1 MQTEPKK
8 RPKIGPDGASG
19 RSLAGM
25 LVLAVVVALGLVASD
40 FVELATRPAQ
50 RR

>member
-1 MQTEPKK
+1 MPSQLSKT
-8 RPKIGPDGASG
+8 GPNGVSG

-25 LVLAVVVALGLVASD
+25 LVLAVVVAVGLVASD
-40 FVELATRPAQ
+40 FVELAQRPTP